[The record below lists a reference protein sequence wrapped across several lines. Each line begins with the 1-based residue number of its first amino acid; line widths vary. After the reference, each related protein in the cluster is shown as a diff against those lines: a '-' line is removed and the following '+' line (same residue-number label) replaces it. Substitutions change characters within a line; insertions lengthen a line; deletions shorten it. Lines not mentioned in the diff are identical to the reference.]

1 MAAGENPLHPAR
13 NLRETVTIPNL
24 FQSMN
29 MNLRFSQIRR
39 GVLLAGLAAA
49 LPLAALAQGAYPN
62 KPIRIVVPFP
72 PGGSTDLLARRLGEK
87 LSTSMGQPVLVENKP
102 GAGGSTGADFVA
114 KSPPDGY
121 TLLLGVTGSNAIAAS
136 LFPKIPYDTLKD
148 FTPVSQVVSAP
159 LVLAVNSASPIK
171 TVKDYVDAAKVKP
184 VSYGTPGN
192 GTSMHL
198 AGEQFKAAA
207 GVDITHVPYKE
218 SAHALTALI
227 GGQIQATFHQ
237 LAAVLQQIKAGNV
250 KALAVTSRQRVA
262 ALPDVPSIAE
272 SGFPNFESVTWYA
285 LYAPAKTPKPIIDKI
300 NAAVTTAVKG
310 DLGKKLQA
318 GGSTPRPSTP
328 AELTQAMVRDGAQW
342 KAVIDRVGA
351 KLD

>member
-1 MAAGENPLHPAR
+1 MKPFIKTLATLTLLMAATA
-13 NLRETVTIPNL
+13 
-24 FQSMN
+24 
-29 MNLRFSQIRR
+29 SQ
-39 GVLLAGLAAA
+39 
-49 LPLAALAQGAYPN
+49 AQDWPS
-62 KPIRIVVPFP
+62 KPIRIVHGFS
-72 PGGSTDLLARRLGEK
+72 PGAATHAVSQDIGEV
-87 LSTSMGQPVLVENKP
+87 LSKAYGAQYFVEAKP
-102 GAGGSTGADFVA
+102 GAGGNIGTDAVA
-114 KSPPDGY
+114 KAAPDGH
-121 TLLLGVTGSNAIAAS
+121 TLLLGTAGSHAINPALYPNLPYNVLRDFEPITLIADLPNVLIVPKNSPFNSVQDLVANAKAN
-136 LFPKIPYDTLKD
+136 PKML
-148 FTPVSQVVSAP
+148 
-159 LVLAVNSASPIK
+159 N
-171 TVKDYVDAAKVKP
+171 
-184 VSYGTPGN
+184 YGSSGN

-300 NAAVTTAVKG
+300 NTAVTVAVRG

-318 GGSTPRPSTP
+318 GGSTPRPSSP